1 MKLIG
6 YDTITSLS
14 NNAFK
19 KQLEKIKRKAS
30 TRNSEKDS
38 TSHLSTSSS
47 LNRANLSLSVNNDN
61 DSICDRNS
69 LFETSSIIPNTPKF
83 ELRSFLEKNGGS
95 GVSSRRSSIKFFGSS
110 FKLPTLQK
118 NISQSLNKSI
128 LELNQNQNAK
138 AKSPI
143 NNAAKDRQKSVNLET
158 ELNKEISHSNQAVN
172 VNASKSDQ
180 VFDVLREAIHNND
193 NNLMNKKY
201 IESVIQAVKKQQLK
215 HQRKK
220 DKARRVCL
228 IAEITVFLFVF
239 VMSFFFIKSV
249 IHQLNL
255 IQNLSKISL
264 NQSSNA
270 NNHSFQNNYK
280 NFSIN

>member
-270 NNHSFQNNYK
+270 NNHNFQNNYK